1 MTDFTKKCDCGHVG
15 NEHLWVQKS
24 VTKLAFLG
32 DGFFR
37 TPQEGRGLCRKCSCP
52 EYEPPSRRHPRDIK
66 YTSRAKNNDVDP
78 GKRCTRCGRLLS
90 NHVDVNHTFQE

>member
-37 TPQEGRGLCRKCSCP
+37 TPHEDRG
-52 EYEPPSRRHPRDIK
+52 
-66 YTSRAKNNDVDP
+66 
-78 GKRCTRCGRLLS
+78 
-90 NHVDVNHTFQE
+90 